1 MDGLERLNSH
11 IREIKGADKAVQR
24 SAWDRLNEL
33 AKPPGSLGALEDM
46 AARMAGITGNIKNK
60 IDKRRIIVMAADNG
74 VLWRAFPARQNPL
87 HLCRRQT
94 WLRG

>member
-33 AKPPGSLGALEDM
+33 AKPPRKLGS
-46 AARMAGITGNIKNK
+46 ARGHGLPGWQ
-60 IDKRRIIVMAADNG
+60 V
-74 VLWRAFPARQNPL
+74 
-87 HLCRRQT
+87 
-94 WLRG
+94 

>member
-33 AKPPGSLGALEDM
+33 AKPPGSLGVLEDM

-74 VLWRAFPARQNPL
+74 VVMEGVSSAPNPL